1 MEQVQRCQQRGKFTA
16 YDRALKKHKHVHSY
30 SKKKALIIQKGE
42 TQMTI
47 KIKGIIFN
55 LISNQR
61 KNTPISTRVEMYNF
75 GYQFSKS
82 LLKTK
87 I

>member
-1 MEQVQRCQQRGKFTA
+1 MQHITRFWKNINTSIVKA
-16 YDRALKKHKHVHSY
+16 
-30 SKKKALIIQKGE
+30 KKALIDDSKRRNSNDH
-42 TQMTI
+42 
-47 KIKGIIFN
+47 KNKKIIFN

-61 KNTPISTRVEMYNF
+61 KNTPILTGVEIDNF

-87 I
+87 IEYPILVRML